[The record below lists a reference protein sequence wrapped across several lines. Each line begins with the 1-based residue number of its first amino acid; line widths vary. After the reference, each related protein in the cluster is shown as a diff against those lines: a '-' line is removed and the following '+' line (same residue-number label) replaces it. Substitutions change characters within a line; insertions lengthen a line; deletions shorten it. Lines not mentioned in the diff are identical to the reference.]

1 MVNASNASQS
11 RDEVAR
17 PRPTGPNA
25 ALWPTS
31 TVEQQQ
37 VMQRIAQQRERLRA
51 RSAAVAQARCIRA
64 LSRAATHVRPDAPL
78 IERVAT
84 FARLHPVAVGVAAA
98 AALVIGPRKLIRIGT
113 TLMPLLAR
121 LQQRRG

>member
-11 RDEVAR
+11 RDEVAS

-51 RSAAVAQARCIRA
+51 RSAAVAQARA

-98 AALVIGPRKLIRIGT
+98 AALVMGPRKLIRIGT

-121 LQQRRG
+121 LQQRWG